1 MRFSLFL
8 SSFFICLC
16 VVLRFVIFQ
25 LFWTYLELS
34 GRPFFETGMYT
45 SVYVRAYSCKVQAD
59 AEVEE
64 DGEDKKPEEV
74 TMEYRERVFLA
85 MFG

>member
-1 MRFSLFL
+1 
-8 SSFFICLC
+8 
-16 VVLRFVIFQ
+16 
-25 LFWTYLELS
+25 
-34 GRPFFETGMYT
+34 MYT

>member
-1 MRFSLFL
+1 
-8 SSFFICLC
+8 
-16 VVLRFVIFQ
+16 
-25 LFWTYLELS
+25 
-34 GRPFFETGMYT
+34 MYT

-74 TMEYRERVFLA
+74 TMEYLNTGNVFFWQCLA
-85 MFG
+85 E